1 MIPDATKGNV
11 SAENIQVYTK
21 TATYTGKPDTDIAG
35 KTWTVA
41 NFNNNNN
48 SWADMIKCGNKT
60 AASTGSVASD
70 FAFNERVSQVVV
82 SFNFFI
88 EVFFNCYYFFD

>member
-1 MIPDATKGNV
+1 MKKLLLCSMMVFLMPVIASAASEKFMEVIFGSKGKRQCGK
-11 SAENIQVYTK
+11 NIQVYTK

-60 AASTGSVASD
+60 AALNG
-70 FAFNERVSQVVV
+70 
-82 SFNFFI
+82 I
-88 EVFFNCYYFFD
+88 CGI